1 LQELVFKQQ
10 LIQNNMAGLKK
21 ENETDLKS
29 DNIHLSFVSALI
41 PNPKPNTAYYDDDSN
56 AESEI

>member
-1 LQELVFKQQ
+1 
-10 LIQNNMAGLKK
+10 MAGLKK